1 MNEVKM
7 TVNVS
12 LCGSVPRSQMTR
24 RRPHPKNILETNTS
38 LPFRSSSNECRGG
51 YTTSPI
57 ISSLARQPRRVSND
71 CLSALPSQ
79 IAPPNWAVP
88 ARGEAKLEP
97 VDGAVYGLT
106 PVDLTTK
113 SCFRFGRSQ
122 SSDIQLLHETSSR
135 RHAIIFHHPNGSCY
149 VIDCGSAHGTYINGN
164 RVNTPV
170 VNKDPT
176 KGNSHNYG
184 VIPCRVKK
192 GSLIRFGGVGAPT
205 FTLKSFSVHLSDL
218 VNHLEISKSFAC
230 ATNVIEDEPKQPT
243 SLCTFGLN
251 DPSKDAVNDS
261 LLAVNTRLNAMG
273 RTSMKYA
280 LRHCLPAL
288 TRARLSPQPALAGL
302 TSSLKKRS
310 FSSLVPRSV
319 SIDDHMPK
327 NNALLPRRISTEDH
341 IPKKMRTVSLEK
353 DDGVRPG
360 FGHISDVAL
369 ISPSRTTPNF
379 TMDFND
385 GDLRLVSPNP
395 SIDNDTL
402 DLNIAVKSILMVP
415 TSLSLTRKLKK
426 KVKFTLPIAENSSMT
441 SSLPI
446 GLKTLYHGNGHQ
458 NT

>member
-1 MNEVKM
+1 
-7 TVNVS
+7 
-12 LCGSVPRSQMTR
+12 MTR

-327 NNALLPRRISTEDH
+327 NNALLSRRISTEDH

-402 DLNIAVKSILMVP
+402 DLNSAVKSILMVP

>member
-24 RRPHPKNILETNTS
+24 RRPHPKNILEINTS
-38 LPFRSSSNECRGG
+38 LPFRSSANECRGK

-57 ISSLARQPRRVSND
+57 TSSLARQPRRVSND

-170 VNKDPT
+170 VNKEPT

-192 GSLIRFGGVGAPT
+192 GSLIRFGGIGAPT
-205 FTLKSFSVHLSDL
+205 YTLKSFSIHLSDL
-218 VNHLEISKSFAC
+218 VNHLEISKSFAG
-230 ATNVIEDEPKQPT
+230 ATNVIEDEPKKPT
-243 SLCTFGLN
+243 SSCSFGLY
-251 DPSKDAVNDS
+251 DQTKDAVNDS

-280 LRHCLPAL
+280 MRHCLPAL
-288 TRARLSPQPALAGL
+288 ARARLCPQPALAGL

-310 FSSLVPRSV
+310 FTSLAPRVVSTEHHMTTNSALIPRS
-319 SIDDHMPK
+319 
-327 NNALLPRRISTEDH
+327 ISTEDH
-341 IPKKMRTVSLEK
+341 IPKKMRTVSLE
-353 DDGVRPG
+353 DDSGVRPN

-395 SIDNDTL
+395 SVDNDTL
-402 DLNIAVKSILMVP
+402 DLNSAVKSILMVP
-415 TSLSLTRKLKK
+415 MSLSLTGKRKK
-426 KVKFTLPIAENSSMT
+426 KVKFTLPISVNSSMKL
-441 SSLPI
+441 S
-446 GLKTLYHGNGHQ
+446 
-458 NT
+458 